1 LCDCCES
8 IGVRSMSD
16 DESDGG
22 ASSDTRANQKAN
34 HKQQQRK
41 VAQRKRRAKEKDPKN
56 NSPKRTKIDLSDVPQ
71 LCRGHWKKMFHQARK
86 HYTFQIDHTDILEQV
101 TDDNDLSKQVI
112 FQAWCS
118 AKYQKDYVYNGVSHL
133 AHVRVERKLDGRRK
147 RQNLKDVPAEEVV
160 VSLQRAAPPG
170 QG

>member
-1 LCDCCES
+1 
-8 IGVRSMSD
+8 MSD

-22 ASSDTRANQKAN
+22 ASSDTRANQKAS
-34 HKQQQRK
+34 HKQQQRN
-41 VAQRKRRAKEKDPKN
+41 VAQRKRRAKEKDPTN
-56 NSPKRTKIDLSDVPQ
+56 NSPKRTTIDLSNVPE
-71 LCRGHWKKMFHQARK
+71 LCKGHWTKMFNQARK
-86 HYTFQIDHTDILEQV
+86 QYTFQIDHTDILEQV

-133 AHVRVERKLDGRRK
+133 AHVRVERKPDGRRK
-147 RQNLKDVPAEEVV
+147 RQKLKDVPAEEVV